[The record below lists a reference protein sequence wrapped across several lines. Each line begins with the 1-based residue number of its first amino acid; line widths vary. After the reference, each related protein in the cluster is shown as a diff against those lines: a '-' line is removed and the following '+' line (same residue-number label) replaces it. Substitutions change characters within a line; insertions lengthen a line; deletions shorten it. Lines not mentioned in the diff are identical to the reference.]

1 MIGISYR
8 CLMVMVCVRLG
19 VWKRVDC
26 FKTNSEMQMND
37 WYKPIIC
44 DRWIFSSQ
52 HNFTW
57 WDGAIFA
64 FSIHLL
70 FWYYFVFSFKSI
82 QIIYVRVGVCV
93 SNANFSFIISAAQI
107 LHEVRTMYLRQ
118 FCMQIL
124 FLLILIGLSLFFH
137 FLI

>member
-1 MIGISYR
+1 MDTVICYALPLWYCYCSISI
-8 CLMVMVCVRLG
+8 CL
-19 VWKRVDC
+19 
-26 FKTNSEMQMND
+26 
-37 WYKPIIC
+37 
-44 DRWIFSSQ
+44 IFSSQ

-124 FLLILIGLSLFFH
+124 FLLILIGLSLFF
-137 FLI
+137 FIFWYNYLRVFFFWFGIK